1 LPPIRAEGF
10 VLRSQTLGEAD
21 KIVTFL
27 TREEGKIR
35 ALAKSARKSRR
46 RFGSSLEPWSRVSVA
61 LFERESSDLA
71 RLDACDLLES
81 AFRLQEDFDTACLL
95 AYLSEVTDLFA
106 RDRQPEPHYYRLLES
121 LLGALRQGLARGV
134 ARRYFEVWTLKLH
147 GLLPELSRCED
158 CGAAPGA
165 RGLVVDVV
173 SGGAFCP
180 RCAPGGAGRAV
191 LKAAGA
197 GVLEK
202 ILRSHPAHL
211 VGGAHDPAGLGEVGH
226 LASSALAAFAQTR
239 FRSERFLSSPH
250 KAAS

>member
-10 VLRSQTLGEAD
+10 VLRSQPLGEAD
-21 KIVTFL
+21 KIVTLL

-46 RFGSSLEPWSRVSVA
+46 RFGSALEPWSRVGVA

-95 AYLSEVTDLFA
+95 AYLSEVSDLFS

-121 LLGALRQGLARGV
+121 LLRALREGLARAV
-134 ARRYFEVWTLKLH
+134 ARRYFEVWTLRLH
-147 GLLPELSRCED
+147 GLLPELSRCEE
-158 CGAAPGA
+158 CGAALGS

-180 RCAPGGAGRAV
+180 RCARPGAGRAS
-191 LKAAGA
+191 LKPAGA
-197 GVLEK
+197 ALLDR

-211 VGGAHDPAGLGEVGH
+211 IGAPHDASGLGEVGH

-239 FRSERFLSSPH
+239 FRSERFLAPLH
-250 KAAS
+250 QAAS